1 MLPILG
7 RIICPNIRFQT
18 CPHANYFL
26 LYIKITEQQK
36 KFEKNYS
43 KRYLRGSEVCLVR
56 PQKLEFWHFKIWLE
70 SEIICVYVIK
80 HDQTSTEMYF
90 FLKFV
95 EGILYY
101 KQFKKFKMAAILSIW
116 PKTENLN
123 YEHISVT
130 HVYNHFWGWETH
142 WSHYFYS
149 MMVPCDCN
157 SIFHLPAFVLVSKMV
172 MTEILFLMG
181 SIFNSSQW
189 ATCFVW
195 GLKYLGF
202 RITRLH
208 LF

>member
-1 MLPILG
+1 M
-7 RIICPNIRFQT
+7 
-18 CPHANYFL
+18 
-26 LYIKITEQQK
+26 
-36 KFEKNYS
+36 
-43 KRYLRGSEVCLVR
+43 
-56 PQKLEFWHFKIWLE
+56 
-70 SEIICVYVIK
+70 YVIK

-130 HVYNHFWGWETH
+130 HVYNYFWGWETH

-157 SIFHLPAFVLVSKMV
+157 SIFHLPAFVLVLKMV
-172 MTEILFLMG
+172 MTDSLFLMG
-181 SIFNSSQW
+181 SIFNSAQPFFIVFFS
-189 ATCFVW
+189 FVCIFV
-195 GLKYLGF
+195 LLINCEKTVKVTK
-202 RITRLH
+202 RIII
-208 LF
+208 LFITIKESVRVKRTP

>member
-1 MLPILG
+1 M
-7 RIICPNIRFQT
+7 
-18 CPHANYFL
+18 
-26 LYIKITEQQK
+26 
-36 KFEKNYS
+36 
-43 KRYLRGSEVCLVR
+43 
-56 PQKLEFWHFKIWLE
+56 
-70 SEIICVYVIK
+70 YVIK

-157 SIFHLPAFVLVSKMV
+157 SIFHLPAFVLVLIMV
-172 MTEILFLMG
+172 MTNSSFLYGINIQQCSTNFLMFFLFV
-181 SIFNSSQW
+181 SIFVLLINCEK
-189 ATCFVW
+189 TV
-195 GLKYLGF
+195 KE
-202 RITRLH
+202 
-208 LF
+208 